1 MHCEMC
7 ENRMVLRAHGRA
19 RRVCGCRPLHVGL
32 CLPFAAAA
40 TLLLAWQQE
49 TFFRA
54 NSEIGWGA
62 PSTSFQNAVRF
73 LPKEEP
79 AAEPQAPEPEAADPA
94 PQLDTEETQ
103 DRIAKPAEVDDE
115 EEEEEAEATSVE
127 VKAPILPK
135 KHQMPQPKTLLGVY
149 EELCRMGIQ
158 SPGGI
163 RNAGAEVRDAVV
175 KLYQNLVERPPPAPF
190 HRERMVHLASPNC
203 RDPMWRHLL
212 DGSRRKTPRIVVDV
226 TTGMGGGPELD
237 LLEMRLWEINASLSH
252 LDGSPPV
259 KALHRRFRCVR
270 MAEQQ
275 DWLGKFD
282 NATSFLYTAHNANGT
297 PTRRLGYENSD
308 GPLPVERTA
317 RHLLTMCDL
326 SREEVMNILRVATA
340 MKESRRTFM
349 DTGFDRFSEI
359 LKGCSLLTL
368 FEKPSLRT
376 RVSLEV
382 GMNQMGGQAIF
393 YSIADSPLGAK
404 ESIQD
409 TGRVLSRMCQG
420 ITARVTSRKGLRS
433 LAQVQSLAWCNL
445 MMLCN
450 GSIGKRCAKQ
460 RGSNSIDS
468 NAMSGSVSQE
478 YCRSAFMISKLSLFE
493 GIDMDTA
500 LESQEQQLEW
510 HAAYR
515 EYVSLMEER
524 VLAACAEAPN
534 VTKEA
539 CTIGRQ
545 QVPRYMAMATC
556 MDPAVRAQ
564 RANVHDVCVVAR
576 REKCGYLV
584 LLNKGALG
592 KEFKLPAGKFEH
604 PGIGG
609 DSYYEAASDAA
620 SCKML
625 VQTGM
630 VVAPSRFKR
639 IRFAGQVQEKIGN
652 RLFYEVWISD
662 QDSVEKGV
670 RRTELARSYRLL
682 RFYFSPRYS
691 PCCHSLAGHQPTMA
705 YALLAVQAIYQ
716 YPETCCLGGVIM
728 KMGEM
733 FCQICGWLSMF
744 EYGSCLVASIA
755 CADELRRQS
764 LSSGPKAD
772 APPGVS
778 SIPVINAL
786 DDYAHPMQMCADLL
800 TIFEHKGSINGL
812 TMAYMGDLENNVTYD
827 LMRTAALMGYNLNL
841 ACPSASGLSNVSKVW
856 TEVNA
861 LTEKS
866 GSKVTVFPTAKEAIS
881 GVDVVYCDSWMS
893 YGIPKDE
900 EEARKK
906 LFMPFQVTTELMK
919 LAKPDAIFMNC
930 LPAARGMEQTAEVI
944 DGPQSV
950 VFDQAENRLHA
961 QKALLVFLIAP
972 KRFMETLGAPL
983 HPGRP

>member
-1 MHCEMC
+1 
-7 ENRMVLRAHGRA
+7 
-19 RRVCGCRPLHVGL
+19 
-32 CLPFAAAA
+32 
-40 TLLLAWQQE
+40 
-49 TFFRA
+49 
-54 NSEIGWGA
+54 
-62 PSTSFQNAVRF
+62 
-73 LPKEEP
+73 
-79 AAEPQAPEPEAADPA
+79 
-94 PQLDTEETQ
+94 
-103 DRIAKPAEVDDE
+103 
-115 EEEEEAEATSVE
+115 
-127 VKAPILPK
+127 
-135 KHQMPQPKTLLGVY
+135 
-149 EELCRMGIQ
+149 
-158 SPGGI
+158 
-163 RNAGAEVRDAVV
+163 
-175 KLYQNLVERPPPAPF
+175 
-190 HRERMVHLASPNC
+190 
-203 RDPMWRHLL
+203 
-212 DGSRRKTPRIVVDV
+212 
-226 TTGMGGGPELD
+226 
-237 LLEMRLWEINASLSH
+237 
-252 LDGSPPV
+252 
-259 KALHRRFRCVR
+259 

-282 NATSFLYTAHNANGT
+282 NATSFLYTAHNANGST

-433 LAQVQSLAWCNL
+433 LAQV
-445 MMLCN
+445 
-450 GSIGKRCAKQ
+450 
-460 RGSNSIDS
+460 
-468 NAMSGSVSQE
+468 
-478 YCRSAFMISKLSLFE
+478 
-493 GIDMDTA
+493 
-500 LESQEQQLEW
+500 
-510 HAAYR
+510 
-515 EYVSLMEER
+515 
-524 VLAACAEAPN
+524 
-534 VTKEA
+534 
-539 CTIGRQ
+539 
-545 QVPRYMAMATC
+545 
-556 MDPAVRAQ
+556 
-564 RANVHDVCVVAR
+564 
-576 REKCGYLV
+576 
-584 LLNKGALG
+584 
-592 KEFKLPAGKFEH
+592 
-604 PGIGG
+604 
-609 DSYYEAASDAA
+609 
-620 SCKML
+620 
-625 VQTGM
+625 
-630 VVAPSRFKR
+630 
-639 IRFAGQVQEKIGN
+639 
-652 RLFYEVWISD
+652 
-662 QDSVEKGV
+662 
-670 RRTELARSYRLL
+670 
-682 RFYFSPRYS
+682 
-691 PCCHSLAGHQPTMA
+691 
-705 YALLAVQAIYQ
+705 
-716 YPETCCLGGVIM
+716 
-728 KMGEM
+728 
-733 FCQICGWLSMF
+733 
-744 EYGSCLVASIA
+744 
-755 CADELRRQS
+755 
-764 LSSGPKAD
+764 
-772 APPGVS
+772 S

-786 DDYAHPMQMCADLL
+786 DDYANPMQMCADLL

-841 ACPSASGLSNVSKVW
+841 AGSGAIEKSVW

-881 GVDVVYCDSWMS
+881 GVDIVYCDSWMS

-972 KRFMETLGAPL
+972 KRFMETLGVPL

>member
-409 TGRVLSRMCQG
+409 TGRVLSRMCRDLKDRSMPECDSKTSGCVDDDPHTLRFYLKRIVLAIAAGQGAVALFRYAVGDFSGALTDALICFIGFLCIYEFEALYVLFYCLSCCLGCCLSLGVALLMWLQKDLVRSQRLDIICADPFLLQDLGLVCQG

-433 LAQVQSLAWCNL
+433 LAQ
-445 MMLCN
+445 
-450 GSIGKRCAKQ
+450 
-460 RGSNSIDS
+460 
-468 NAMSGSVSQE
+468 
-478 YCRSAFMISKLSLFE
+478 
-493 GIDMDTA
+493 
-500 LESQEQQLEW
+500 
-510 HAAYR
+510 
-515 EYVSLMEER
+515 
-524 VLAACAEAPN
+524 
-534 VTKEA
+534 
-539 CTIGRQ
+539 
-545 QVPRYMAMATC
+545 
-556 MDPAVRAQ
+556 
-564 RANVHDVCVVAR
+564 
-576 REKCGYLV
+576 
-584 LLNKGALG
+584 
-592 KEFKLPAGKFEH
+592 
-604 PGIGG
+604 
-609 DSYYEAASDAA
+609 
-620 SCKML
+620 
-625 VQTGM
+625 
-630 VVAPSRFKR
+630 
-639 IRFAGQVQEKIGN
+639 
-652 RLFYEVWISD
+652 
-662 QDSVEKGV
+662 
-670 RRTELARSYRLL
+670 
-682 RFYFSPRYS
+682 
-691 PCCHSLAGHQPTMA
+691 
-705 YALLAVQAIYQ
+705 
-716 YPETCCLGGVIM
+716 
-728 KMGEM
+728 
-733 FCQICGWLSMF
+733 
-744 EYGSCLVASIA
+744 
-755 CADELRRQS
+755 
-764 LSSGPKAD
+764 
-772 APPGVS
+772 VS